1 MKKRFFS
8 LTVLFFILLCSGSA
22 HFKQTSLGM
31 DITAFNGRYHNIV
44 VNPIY
49 GSLSDPIGMPFD
61 LTAEDV
67 KYNASVFSDAGSAEH
82 TFGRQIAEWSVH
94 SNFTPI
100 DIIINA
106 DNLVKVDSNT
116 GDSSVSGPEF
126 SYYLFLPYIY
136 YDGVDKKDVAGFM
149 IAESGITY
157 SSLEDGNAIS
167 KNVDPNGV
175 NAGINT
181 GFYPVRFMLTRESS
195 NRIHTSFDESLI
207 GTYTANVTITVEGE

>member
-1 MKKRFFS
+1 MKKRIFS
-8 LTVLFFILLCSGSA
+8 LAVLFFILLCTGSA

-31 DITAFNGRYHNIV
+31 NITAFNGRYHNII
-44 VNPIY
+44 VNSIY

-61 LTAEDV
+61 LTAEEV
-67 KYNASVFSDAGSAEH
+67 KYNAAVFSDAGNAEH

-100 DIIINA
+100 DIIIDA
-106 DNLVKVDSNT
+106 DNLVKVDS
-116 GDSSVSGPEF
+116 SGNPIASGTEF

-136 YDGVDKKDVAGFM
+136 YDGVVKDDVSGFM
-149 IAESGITY
+149 IVESGITY
-157 SSLEDGNAIS
+157 SSLDEGNAIS

-181 GFYPVRFMLTRESS
+181 GFYPIRFMLTSESS
-195 NRIHTSFDESLI
+195 NRIHSSFDESLI
-207 GTYTANVTITVEGE
+207 GTYTANVTITVEGN

>member
-1 MKKRFFS
+1 MKKRIFS
-8 LTVLFFILLCSGSA
+8 LAVLFFILLCTGSA

-31 DITAFNGRYHNIV
+31 NITAFNGRYHNII

-67 KYNASVFSDAGSAEH
+67 KYNAAVFSDAGNAEH

-100 DIIINA
+100 DIIIDA
-106 DNLVKVDSNT
+106 DNLVKVDS
-116 GDSSVSGPEF
+116 SGNPIASGTEF

-136 YDGVDKKDVAGFM
+136 YDGVDKKDVSGFM
-149 IAESGITY
+149 IVESGITY
-157 SSLEDGNAIS
+157 SSLNEGNAIS

-181 GFYPVRFMLTRESS
+181 GFYPIRFMLTSESS
-195 NRIHTSFDESLI
+195 NRIHSSFDESLI
-207 GTYTANVTITVEGE
+207 GTYTANVTITVEGN

>member
-1 MKKRFFS
+1 MKKRIFS
-8 LTVLFFILLCSGSA
+8 LAVLFFILLCTGSA

-31 DITAFNGRYHNIV
+31 NITAFNGRYHNII

-67 KYNASVFSDAGSAEH
+67 KYNAAVFSDAGNAEH

-94 SNFTPI
+94 SNFKPI
-100 DIIINA
+100 DIIIDA
-106 DNLVKVDSNT
+106 DNLVKVDS
-116 GDSSVSGPEF
+116 SGNPIASGTEF

-136 YDGVDKKDVAGFM
+136 YDGVVKDDVSGFM
-149 IAESGITY
+149 IVESGITY
-157 SSLEDGNAIS
+157 SSLDEGNAIS

-181 GFYPVRFMLTRESS
+181 GFYPIRFMLTSESS
-195 NRIHTSFDESLI
+195 NRIHSSFDESLI
-207 GTYTANVTITVEGE
+207 GTYTANVTITVEGN